1 MPNIANNHTI
11 EVRVARVG
19 LRQHIS
25 RLNIS
30 ESEFSRRCGVP
41 QYTLSKF
48 LNGHIKTIT
57 PPIKKALNYAKI
69 GITYDISN
77 LVQHPAILSALE
89 HSWDGTEQGAQSL
102 AFMIESMA
110 PLLRLSRPT

>member
-1 MPNIANNHTI
+1 MPNIANNLPI
-11 EVRVARVG
+11 EVRVARAS

-25 RLNIS
+25 KLNIT
-30 ESEFSRRCGVP
+30 ESEYSRRSGVP

-48 LNGHIKTIT
+48 LNGHIKTLT
-57 PPIKKALNYAKI
+57 PPVKKALNYAKI
-69 GITYDISN
+69 GITYDVSD
-77 LVQHPAILSALE
+77 LMQHPAILSALE

-102 AFMIESMA
+102 ALMIESMA